1 MATGTVLGAASLAI
15 QLSNGCLKGYGVVTS
30 ALAASKE
37 LSCVLLQF
45 EIEQSRLRDFVEAA
59 GLTDETTENNVRP
72 AILAKGTLL
81 LRILA
86 EIQLALSQ
94 FSDNNE
100 SQRIQSVDYANPTI
114 PHDLGESFNNLI
126 NEAFV
131 ASQKPPD
138 KFSLLRSLNWSLFRR
153 SELEKALKR
162 LARLND
168 FLRELLNTQD
178 LRLLQ
183 DQQHHRSMELVQMR
197 NKLDDILEL
206 TQAVQASRLNHSQSD
221 TWQRLADA
229 ELDNLAAF
237 KALYMSLLAGET
249 SQPGKTRID
258 PSRISFQPAGT
269 ESANY
274 RRATYTTNEG
284 RETEVWIHWQDV
296 DIPTEGSMRP
306 AALMDELTILL
317 NAQKP
322 DEFCIPPCLGWSP
335 LREGGAQPLP
345 AFVFENPPGVDS
357 KAIPVS
363 LLHAMKHSPKPSL
376 THRVTL
382 AYKIAQCL
390 LYFHVVN
397 WLHKALRASNII
409 MFSSSDND
417 LDIRSPYLIG
427 FNNSRRSQFGEATS
441 EVPRDGHMEVYRHP
455 DTQLDG
461 PMLPFRK
468 TFDIYSLGLILVE
481 IAFWK
486 PIVAV
491 MEIEE
496 IVNKSPRATRDIQ
509 ERWVHTELRLLA
521 SLRAEVGAKY
531 SSAVEVCL
539 KGRDAFGIDRRD
551 TETSSTTAMVIQR
564 TFNAQV
570 VRVLAEIAV

>member
-237 KALYMSLLAGET
+237 KALYIGLYEACS
-249 SQPGKTRID
+249 
-258 PSRISFQPAGT
+258 
-269 ESANY
+269 
-274 RRATYTTNEG
+274 
-284 RETEVWIHWQDV
+284 
-296 DIPTEGSMRP
+296 
-306 AALMDELTILL
+306 LMDELTILL